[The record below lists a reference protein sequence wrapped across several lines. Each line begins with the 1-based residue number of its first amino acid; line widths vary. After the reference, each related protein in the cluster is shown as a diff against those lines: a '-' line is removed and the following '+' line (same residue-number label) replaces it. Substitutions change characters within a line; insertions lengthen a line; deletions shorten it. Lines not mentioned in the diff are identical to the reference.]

1 MNDESKRMEGAVAI
15 ANGLLLME
23 ERITSS
29 SIEHAVAM
37 VGLMPPFAGLD
48 LDRLRKELE
57 AANNVYV
64 GAYSVLDDKE
74 YKAWI
79 LAKKT
84 PEDFQF
90 WERYRK
96 FLELRKRIPRAVIDQ
111 IDRLTDDIID
121 RLRDPETP
129 GSWDRRGLVVGDVQS
144 GKTANYTGLI
154 CKAVDAGYRLIIVLA
169 GLHNSLRSQTQ
180 HRLDEGF
187 LGFDTRLHL
196 KADHG
201 NQRVGA
207 GGLPGARLLIAHSL
221 TSSADHGD
229 FKRATAE
236 GTQIIPGGQDP
247 VLLVVKKRVSILEN
261 MLAWV
266 LSVRGEDDPAVPG
279 GRTIRDVPLL
289 VIDDEADN
297 ASANT
302 NEYLDVNGN
311 PDPDADPTKTNK
323 LIRRLLSTFE
333 KSAYVG
339 YTATPFANV
348 FMHHEARS
356 VSVGEDLFP
365 RSFIINLPV
374 PSNYIG
380 PEKVFGTEKPDGSF
394 IPGLPIV
401 HEIDDAE
408 AIFPKKHNKNLPV
421 TALPASLVKAMRTF
435 VLACSAR
442 RARGDVDVHNSML
455 IHVTRF
461 QLVQDQV
468 AELVEEELADMR
480 RQLEY
485 RGAGGALEMQLER
498 EWEDDFQRK
507 LPVIAGSLDDHDLP
521 HVTWTQVR
529 PCLFD
534 AISRI
539 EVRRINGSGRDSLDY
554 VDHPQGL
561 SVIAV
566 GGDRLSRGLTLE
578 GLSVSYFLRT
588 SRMYDTLL
596 QMGRWFGYR
605 PRYAD
610 LCRLYTSRELVTWYR
625 HIALATAELREEFD
639 LAIARGAS
647 PLEFG
652 HRVRTH
658 PDGMLITAANKM
670 RSGAPV
676 RAGFSGSIS
685 ETVSFDVAQAPAN
698 YGAVEEFLA
707 SLDRIGESGGRYVWK
722 DVRGDLVAAL
732 FSKLKTSR
740 ESWKADARA
749 IWKYITNRLEN
760 KRLIKW
766 TVVLLASGEA
776 AAATIAGYRLNLTKR
791 ADTSG
796 GRSGVYTI
804 RRLVSPADE
813 MTDLDDVQRGRAL
826 ALTIRAWNEKKGN
839 KGAPPK
845 TPSGPSIRDVRD
857 AERGL
862 LLLYPICADAPD
874 VKTPLIGFAV
884 SFPKDADAPL
894 VDYAENSVRQLES
907 LFE

>member
-1 MNDESKRMEGAVAI
+1 
-15 ANGLLLME
+15 
-23 ERITSS
+23 
-29 SIEHAVAM
+29 
-37 VGLMPPFAGLD
+37 
-48 LDRLRKELE
+48 
-57 AANNVYV
+57 
-64 GAYSVLDDKE
+64 
-74 YKAWI
+74 
-79 LAKKT
+79 
-84 PEDFQF
+84 
-90 WERYRK
+90 
-96 FLELRKRIPRAVIDQ
+96 
-111 IDRLTDDIID
+111 
-121 RLRDPETP
+121 
-129 GSWDRRGLVVGDVQS
+129 
-144 GKTANYTGLI
+144 
-154 CKAVDAGYRLIIVLA
+154 
-169 GLHNSLRSQTQ
+169 
-180 HRLDEGF
+180 
-187 LGFDTRLHL
+187 
-196 KADHG
+196 
-201 NQRVGA
+201 
-207 GGLPGARLLIAHSL
+207 
-221 TSSADHGD
+221 
-229 FKRATAE
+229 
-236 GTQIIPGGQDP
+236 
-247 VLLVVKKRVSILEN
+247 
-261 MLAWV
+261 
-266 LSVRGEDDPAVPG
+266 
-279 GRTIRDVPLL
+279 
-289 VIDDEADN
+289 
-297 ASANT
+297 
-302 NEYLDVNGN
+302 
-311 PDPDADPTKTNK
+311 
-323 LIRRLLSTFE
+323 
-333 KSAYVG
+333 
-339 YTATPFANV
+339 
-348 FMHHEARS
+348 
-356 VSVGEDLFP
+356 
-365 RSFIINLPV
+365 
-374 PSNYIG
+374 
-380 PEKVFGTEKPDGSF
+380 
-394 IPGLPIV
+394 
-401 HEIDDAE
+401 
-408 AIFPKKHNKNLPV
+408 
-421 TALPASLVKAMRTF
+421 
-435 VLACSAR
+435 
-442 RARGDVDVHNSML
+442 
-455 IHVTRF
+455 
-461 QLVQDQV
+461 
-468 AELVEEELADMR
+468 
-480 RQLEY
+480 
-485 RGAGGALEMQLER
+485 
-498 EWEDDFQRK
+498 
-507 LPVIAGSLDDHDLP
+507 
-521 HVTWTQVR
+521 
-529 PCLFD
+529 
-534 AISRI
+534 
-539 EVRRINGSGRDSLDY
+539 
-554 VDHPQGL
+554 
-561 SVIAV
+561 
-566 GGDRLSRGLTLE
+566 
-578 GLSVSYFLRT
+578 
-588 SRMYDTLL
+588 MYDTLL

-862 LLLYPICADAPD
+862 LLLYPIYADAPD